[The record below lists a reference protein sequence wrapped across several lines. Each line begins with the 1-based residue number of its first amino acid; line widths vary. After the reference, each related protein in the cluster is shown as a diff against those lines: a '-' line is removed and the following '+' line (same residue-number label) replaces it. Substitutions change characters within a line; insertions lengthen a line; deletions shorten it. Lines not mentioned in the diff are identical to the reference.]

1 VDDVLDLSQ
10 TALLLE
16 QPFVQSALA
25 AGAVLALLAGLLG
38 PLVIGRGM
46 AFAVHGVSELSFAG
60 AAGALLIAGT
70 AFVGVGALIG
80 GVLVAV
86 VFAMLSARKRENDA
100 VIGVVL
106 AFGLGLGVLFQSL
119 YTGRT
124 ANKFSLL
131 VGQIVG
137 VDSTQVITLAIVG
150 VVVAAGLL
158 VLYRPLLFASLDPD
172 MATAR
177 GVPVRTL
184 AVAFAL
190 MLGTTTALGIQIVGA
205 LLVLALL
212 VTPAA
217 AATAVTAN
225 PVTATALSVLF
236 AEIAVLGGI
245 VLSLSPGLPISPY
258 VTSIGFVIYLVCRGV
273 GALRLRRTGRR
284 AQSSRSASGGAGGV
298 GPPLARSR

>member
-1 VDDVLDLSQ
+1 L
-10 TALLLE
+10 
-16 QPFVQSALA
+16 QSALA

-46 AFAVHGVSELSFAG
+46 AFTVHGVSELSFAG

-70 AFVGVGALIG
+70 AFVGAGALIG

-86 VFAMLSARKRENDA
+86 IFALLSARQRSNDA

-137 VDSTQVITLAIVG
+137 VDSTQVITLAVVG
-150 VVVAAGLL
+150 AVVALGLL
-158 VLYRPLLFASLDPD
+158 VVYRPLLFASLDPE

-177 GVPVRTL
+177 GVPTRAL
-184 AVAFAL
+184 AIAFAV

-225 PVTATALSVLF
+225 PVTATVLSVLF
-236 AEIAVLGGI
+236 AEVAVLGGI
-245 VLSLSPGLPISPY
+245 VLSLSPGLPISPF
-258 VTSIGFVIYLVCRGV
+258 VTSIGFVIYLICRAI

-284 AQSSRSASGGAGGV
+284 APPDLASGG
-298 GPPLARSR
+298 RSADAPRPSPV

>member
-1 VDDVLDLSQ
+1 MDDVLDLSQ
-10 TALLLE
+10 TGFLLE
-16 QPFVQSALA
+16 QPFVQTALA

-46 AFAVHGVSELSFAG
+46 AFAVHGISELSFAG

-70 AFVGVGALIG
+70 AFVGVGALVG

-86 VFAMLSARKRENDA
+86 IFAVLSARRRQNDA

-137 VDSTQVITLAIVG
+137 VDSAQVITLAVAG
-150 VVVAAGLL
+150 AVVALGLL
-158 VLYRPLLFASLDPD
+158 VVYRPLLFASLDPE

-177 GVPVRTL
+177 GVPTRAL
-184 AVAFAL
+184 AIAFAL

-225 PVTATALSVLF
+225 PVAATALSVLF
-236 AEIAVLGGI
+236 AEVAVLGGI

-258 VTSIGFVIYLVCRGV
+258 VTSIGFLIYLVCRAI

-284 AQSSRSASGGAGGV
+284 APSDLASGG
-298 GPPLARSR
+298 RSADAPRTSPV

>member
-10 TALLLE
+10 TAFLLE
-16 QPFVQSALA
+16 QPFVQTALA
-25 AGAVLALLAGLLG
+25 AGAVLALLSGLLG

-46 AFAVHGVSELSFAG
+46 AFAVHGISELSFAG

-70 AFVGVGALIG
+70 AFVGVGALVG

-86 VFAMLSARKRENDA
+86 IFAVLSARRRQNDA

-137 VDSTQVITLAIVG
+137 VDSAQVITLAVVG
-150 VVVAAGLL
+150 AVVALGLVVV
-158 VLYRPLLFASLDPD
+158 YRPLLFASLDPE

-177 GVPVRTL
+177 GVPTRAL
-184 AVAFAL
+184 AIAFAL

-225 PVTATALSVLF
+225 PVAATALSVLF
-236 AEIAVLGGI
+236 AEVAVLGGI
-245 VLSLSPGLPISPY
+245 ILSLSPGLPISPY
-258 VTSIGFVIYLVCRGV
+258 VTSIGFLIYLVCRAI

-284 AQSSRSASGGAGGV
+284 TPSGLASGG
-298 GPPLARSR
+298 RSADAPRTSPV

>member
-1 VDDVLDLSQ
+1 MDELFDLSQ
-10 TALLLE
+10 TASLLGLS
-16 QPFVQSALA
+16 FVQSALI

-60 AAGALLIAGT
+60 AAGALLLAGT
-70 AFVGVGALIG
+70 AFVGLGAFIG

-86 VFAMLSARKRENDA
+86 VFGTLAAGRRENDS

-119 YTGRT
+119 YKGRT
-124 ANKFSLL
+124 SNKFSLL

-137 VDSTQVITLAIVG
+137 VDSTDVAILG
-150 VVVAAGLL
+150 SLGIVVVVVL
-158 VLYRPLLFASLDPD
+158 VLIYRPLLFSSLDPD
-172 MATAR
+172 MAVAR
-177 GVPVRTL
+177 GVPVRAL
-184 AVAFAL
+184 SVAFAV

-217 AATAVTAN
+217 AATRLTAN
-225 PVTATALSVLF
+225 PVAATVLSVVF

-245 VLSLSPGLPISPY
+245 ILSLSPGLPISPY
-258 VTSIGFVIYLVCRGV
+258 VTSIAFTIYVVCRVIGSI
-273 GALRLRRTGRR
+273 RLRSTGRR
-284 AQSSRSASGGAGGV
+284 VTAAPTALDRLDGR
-298 GPPLARSR
+298 P

>member
-1 VDDVLDLSQ
+1 MDDVLDLSQ
-10 TALLLE
+10 TAFLLE
-16 QPFVQSALA
+16 QPFVQTALA

-46 AFAVHGVSELSFAG
+46 AFAVHGISELSFAG

-70 AFVGVGALIG
+70 AFVGVGALVG

-86 VFAMLSARKRENDA
+86 IFAVLSARRRQNDA

-137 VDSTQVITLAIVG
+137 VDSAQVITLAVVG
-150 VVVAAGLL
+150 AVVALGLL
-158 VLYRPLLFASLDPD
+158 VVYRPLLFASLDPE

-177 GVPVRTL
+177 GVPTRAL
-184 AVAFAL
+184 AIAFAL

-225 PVTATALSVLF
+225 PVAATALSVLF

-258 VTSIGFVIYLVCRGV
+258 VTSIGFLIYLVCRAI

-284 AQSSRSASGGAGGV
+284 ALSGLASGGRSAGAPRTSPV
-298 GPPLARSR
+298 

>member
-1 VDDVLDLSQ
+1 VGNLIDLSQ
-10 TALLLE
+10 TAELHAL
-16 QPFVQSALA
+16 PFVQTALA

-38 PLVIGRGM
+38 PLVVGRGM

-70 AFVGVGALIG
+70 AFVGVGALVG
-80 GVLVAV
+80 GILVAV
-86 VFAMLSARKRENDA
+86 IFAVLSARARQNDT

-106 AFGLGLGVLFQSL
+106 AFGLGMGVLFQSL
-119 YTGRT
+119 YQGRT

-137 VDSTQVITLAIVG
+137 VDSTQVITLAVVG
-150 VVVAAGLL
+150 AVVAVALIA
-158 VLYRPLLFASLDPD
+158 LYRPLLFASLDPD
-172 MATAR
+172 MALAR
-177 GVPVRTL
+177 GVPTRAL
-184 AVAFAL
+184 GIAFAL

-225 PVTATALSVLF
+225 PVAATVLSVVI
-236 AEIAVLGGI
+236 AEVAVVGGI
-245 VLSLSPGLPISPY
+245 ILSLSPGLPISPY
-258 VTSIGFVIYLVCRGV
+258 VTTIGFVVYLVCRAI
-273 GALRLRRTGRR
+273 GAVRLRRSGRR
-284 AQSSRSASGGAGGV
+284 AVGATP
-298 GPPLARSR
+298 GPDPAR

>member
-10 TALLLE
+10 TAFLLQ

-60 AAGALLIAGT
+60 AAGALLVAGT

-86 VFAMLSARKRENDA
+86 VFAMLSAQRRDNDA

-137 VDSTQVITLAIVG
+137 VDSAQVITLAIVG
-150 VVVAAGLL
+150 VAVAVALL
-158 VLYRPLLFASLDPD
+158 VIYRPLLFASLDPE

-177 GVPVRTL
+177 GVPVRAL
-184 AVAFAL
+184 AIAFAL

-225 PVTATALSVLF
+225 PVAATALSVLF

-258 VTSIGFVIYLVCRGV
+258 VTSIGFLIYLLCRAL
-273 GALRLRRTGRR
+273 GALRLRRTGRG
-284 AQSSRSASGGAGGV
+284 AQPSLLASPVA
-298 GPPLARSR
+298 PTR

>member
-1 VDDVLDLSQ
+1 MDDVLDLSQ
-10 TALLLE
+10 TAFLLE
-16 QPFVQSALA
+16 QPFVQTALA

-46 AFAVHGVSELSFAG
+46 AFAVHGISELSFAG

-70 AFVGVGALIG
+70 AFVGVGALVG

-86 VFAMLSARKRENDA
+86 IFAVLSARRRQNDA

-137 VDSTQVITLAIVG
+137 VDSAQVITLAVVG
-150 VVVAAGLL
+150 AVVALGLVVV
-158 VLYRPLLFASLDPD
+158 YRPLLFASLDPE

-177 GVPVRTL
+177 GVPTRAL
-184 AVAFAL
+184 AIAFAL

-225 PVTATALSVLF
+225 PVAATALSVLF
-236 AEIAVLGGI
+236 AEVAVLGGI
-245 VLSLSPGLPISPY
+245 ILSLSPGLPISPY
-258 VTSIGFVIYLVCRGV
+258 VTSIGFSIYLVCRAI
-273 GALRLRRTGRR
+273 GALRLRRTGRHRIDTVTTTAASPR
-284 AQSSRSASGGAGGV
+284 ATSR
-298 GPPLARSR
+298 P

>member
-1 VDDVLDLSQ
+1 MDEIIDLSQ
-10 TALLLE
+10 TASLLE
-16 QPFVQSALA
+16 LPFVQSALA

-46 AFAVHGVSELSFAG
+46 AFTVHGVSELSFAG
-60 AAGALLIAGT
+60 AAAALLIAGT

-86 VFAMLSARKRENDA
+86 IFALLSARQRTNDA

-137 VDSTQVITLAIVG
+137 VDSTQVVTLAAVG
-150 VVVAAGLL
+150 VVVALALL
-158 VLYRPLLFASLDPD
+158 VVYRPLLFASLDPE

-177 GVPVRTL
+177 GVPVRGL
-184 AVAFAL
+184 AIAFAL

-225 PVTATALSVLF
+225 PVTATILSVVF
-236 AEIAVLGGI
+236 AEVAVLGGI

-258 VTSIGFVIYLVCRGV
+258 VTSIGFLIYLVCRGV

-284 AQSSRSASGGAGGV
+284 AQPSPGRTSSDLV
-298 GPPLARSR
+298 PGPS

>member
-1 VDDVLDLSQ
+1 MDDVLDLSQ
-10 TALLLE
+10 TAFLLE
-16 QPFVQSALA
+16 QPFVQTALA

-38 PLVIGRGM
+38 PLVVGRGM

-60 AAGALLIAGT
+60 AAAALLVAGT

-80 GVLVAV
+80 GVVVAV
-86 VFAMLSARKRENDA
+86 VFATMSAKRRENDT

-124 ANKFSLL
+124 SNKFSLL

-137 VDSTQVITLAIVG
+137 VDSEQVAVLAIVG
-150 VVVAAGLL
+150 VVVAAAL
-158 VLYRPLLFASLDPD
+158 VALYRPLLFASLDPE

-177 GVPVRTL
+177 GVPTRTL
-184 AVAFAL
+184 AIAFAL
-190 MLGTTTALGIQIVGA
+190 MLGTTTGLGIQIVGA

-225 PVTATALSVLF
+225 PVAATVLSVVF
-236 AEIAVLGGI
+236 AEVAVLGGI

-258 VTSIGFVIYLVCRGV
+258 ITTIGFVIYLVCRGV

-284 AQSSRSASGGAGGV
+284 SLTVPA
-298 GPPLARSR
+298 

>member
-1 VDDVLDLSQ
+1 MDDVLDLSQ
-10 TALLLE
+10 TAFLLE
-16 QPFVQSALA
+16 QPFVQTALA

-46 AFAVHGVSELSFAG
+46 AFAVHGISELSFAG

-70 AFVGVGALIG
+70 AFVGVGALVG

-86 VFAMLSARKRENDA
+86 IFAVLSARRRQNDA

-137 VDSTQVITLAIVG
+137 VDSAQVITLAVVGG
-150 VVVAAGLL
+150 VVALGLL
-158 VLYRPLLFASLDPD
+158 VVYRPLLFASLDPE

-177 GVPVRTL
+177 GVPTRAL
-184 AVAFAL
+184 AIAFAL

-225 PVTATALSVLF
+225 PVAATALSVLF
-236 AEIAVLGGI
+236 AEVAVLGGI
-245 VLSLSPGLPISPY
+245 LLSLSPGLPISPY
-258 VTSIGFVIYLVCRGV
+258 VTSIGFLIYLMCRAI

-284 AQSSRSASGGAGGV
+284 TPSGLASGG
-298 GPPLARSR
+298 RSADAPRTSPV

>member
-1 VDDVLDLSQ
+1 MDNLIDLSQ
-10 TALLLE
+10 TAYLLE
-16 QPFVQSALA
+16 QPFVRSALM

-38 PLVIGRGM
+38 PLVVGRGM
-46 AFAVHGVSELSFAG
+46 AFATHGISELSFAG
-60 AAGALLIAGT
+60 AAGALLVAGT
-70 AFVGVGALIG
+70 AAVGVGALIG
-80 GVLVAV
+80 GILVAV
-86 VFAMLSARKRENDA
+86 IFATLSARQRENDA
-100 VIGVVL
+100 VIGVVM

-137 VDSTQVITLAIVG
+137 VDSDQVIMLAAVG
-150 VVVAAGLL
+150 AMVAAVL
-158 VLYRPLLFASLDPD
+158 VVIYRPLLFASLDPD
-172 MATAR
+172 TALAR
-177 GVPVRTL
+177 GVPTRLLGIVF
-184 AVAFAL
+184 AV

-225 PVTATALSVLF
+225 PVAATALSVLF
-236 AEIAVLGGI
+236 AEVAVLGGI

-258 VTSIGFVIYLVCRGV
+258 VTSIGFLIYLICRVV

-284 AQSSRSASGGAGGV
+284 LPPAARSAAGGAGAVAPSG
-298 GPPLARSR
+298 R

>member
-1 VDDVLDLSQ
+1 MDDIIDLSQ
-10 TALLLE
+10 TVSLLAL
-16 QPFVQSALA
+16 PFVQSALA

-38 PLVIGRGM
+38 PLVVGRGM
-46 AFAVHGVSELSFAG
+46 AFTVHGVSELSFAG

-70 AFVGVGALIG
+70 AAVGVGALIG

-86 VFAMLSARKRENDA
+86 IFALLSARQRANDA

-137 VDSTQVITLAIVG
+137 VDSTQVITLAVVG
-150 VVVAAGLL
+150 AVVALGLL
-158 VLYRPLLFASLDPD
+158 VVYRPLLFASLDPE

-177 GVPVRTL
+177 GVPTRAL
-184 AVAFAL
+184 AIAFAV

-225 PVTATALSVLF
+225 PVTATVLSVLF

-245 VLSLSPGLPISPY
+245 VLSLSPGLPISPF
-258 VTSIGFVIYLVCRGV
+258 VTSIGFVIYLICRAV
-273 GALRLRRTGRR
+273 GAFRLRRTGRR
-284 AQSSRSASGGAGGV
+284 APPGLASGGRSAGAPRPSPV
-298 GPPLARSR
+298 

>member
-1 VDDVLDLSQ
+1 MDAVLDLSQ
-10 TALLLE
+10 TAMLLD
-16 QPFVQSALA
+16 QPFVRSALA

-38 PLVIGRGM
+38 PLVVGRGM
-46 AFAVHGVSELSFAG
+46 AFATHGISELSFAG
-60 AAGALLIAGT
+60 AAAALLIAGT
-70 AFVGVGALIG
+70 AFVGLGAFVG
-80 GVLVAV
+80 GVVVAV
-86 VFAMLSARKRENDA
+86 VFAVMSARGRGSDA

-137 VDSTQVITLAIVG
+137 VDSAQVTLLAAAG
-150 VVVAAGLL
+150 ALVVAALL

-172 MATAR
+172 TATAR
-177 GVPVRTL
+177 GVPVRGL
-184 AVAFAL
+184 AIAFAV
-190 MLGTTTALGIQIVGA
+190 MLGTTTGLGIQIVGA

-217 AATAVTAN
+217 AATAVTAS
-225 PVTATALSVLF
+225 PVTATLLSVLF
-236 AEIAVLGGI
+236 AEVAVLGGI

-258 VTSIGFVIYLVCRGV
+258 VTTIGFVIYLVCRGV
-273 GALRLRRTGRR
+273 GALRLRRTGRP
-284 AQSSRSASGGAGGV
+284 AGAVPSGHG
-298 GPPLARSR
+298 RW

>member
-10 TALLLE
+10 TAFLLE
-16 QPFVQSALA
+16 QPFVQTALA

-46 AFAVHGVSELSFAG
+46 AFAVHGISELSFAG

-70 AFVGVGALIG
+70 AFVGVGALVG

-86 VFAMLSARKRENDA
+86 IFAVLSARRRQNDA

-137 VDSTQVITLAIVG
+137 VDSAQVITLAVVG
-150 VVVAAGLL
+150 AVVALGLL
-158 VLYRPLLFASLDPD
+158 VVYRPLLFASLDPE

-177 GVPVRTL
+177 GVPTRAL
-184 AVAFAL
+184 AIAFAL

-225 PVTATALSVLF
+225 PVAATALSVLF

-258 VTSIGFVIYLVCRGV
+258 VTSIGFLIYLVCR
-273 GALRLRRTGRR
+273 AIRTLRLRRTGRR
-284 AQSSRSASGGAGGV
+284 APSDLASGG
-298 GPPLARSR
+298 RSADAPRTSPV

>member
-1 VDDVLDLSQ
+1 MDEIIDLSQ
-10 TALLLE
+10 TASLLAL
-16 QPFVQSALA
+16 PFVQSALA

-38 PLVIGRGM
+38 PLVVGRGM
-46 AFAVHGVSELSFAG
+46 AFTVHGVSELSFAG

-70 AFVGVGALIG
+70 AFVGVGALVG
-80 GVLVAV
+80 GILVAV
-86 VFAMLSARKRENDA
+86 IFALLSARQRTNDA

-137 VDSTQVITLAIVG
+137 VDSTQVITLAVVG
-150 VVVAAGLL
+150 AVVALGLL
-158 VLYRPLLFASLDPD
+158 VVYRPLLFASLDPE

-177 GVPVRTL
+177 GVPTRAL
-184 AVAFAL
+184 AIAFAV

-225 PVTATALSVLF
+225 PVTATVLSVLF

-245 VLSLSPGLPISPY
+245 VLSLSPGLPISPF
-258 VTSIGFVIYLVCRGV
+258 VTSIAFVIYLICRAL
-273 GALRLRRTGRR
+273 GALRLRRTGRQGPTGP
-284 AQSSRSASGGAGGV
+284 ASEGRSASAPRPSPV
-298 GPPLARSR
+298 